1 MDLLV
6 EKIDL
11 KRPVYFIG
19 YQSLYGSSILR
30 AHQISKGLDLFYGI
44 KSELIFIEDCINLK
58 NFQSIVGHI
67 KNATVIMIKGNFFF
81 LDAINTFLDFL
92 KENGNKMILDLIDY
106 IYFTKWQ
113 KLFMTIYRYDAIIVQ
128 NDFIKDE
135 IVNRYSYTGNCK
147 VIKHHWDPNIQ
158 KQIYNTSETPL
169 KICFTGLVR
178 DHVDS
183 PELNCNYLD
192 ELGIYIGHHFDQYY
206 PCHYSVRKKNTW
218 QALTKSNIKLSN
230 ASASGSNIII
240 TPDESIKDI
249 IDPEYPYLMKDD
261 TLEEAR
267 RMVEYVKETYGGP
280 VWEKGLEM
288 MEVIRQK
295 TSLNKVIPK
304 YVELFQ
310 ELD

>member
-1 MDLLV
+1 
-6 EKIDL
+6 
-11 KRPVYFIG
+11 
-19 YQSLYGSSILR
+19 
-30 AHQISKGLDLFYGI
+30 
-44 KSELIFIEDCINLK
+44 
-58 NFQSIVGHI
+58 
-67 KNATVIMIKGNFFF
+67 
-81 LDAINTFLDFL
+81 
-92 KENGNKMILDLIDY
+92 
-106 IYFTKWQ
+106 
-113 KLFMTIYRYDAIIVQ
+113 
-128 NDFIKDE
+128 
-135 IVNRYSYTGNCK
+135 
-147 VIKHHWDPNIQ
+147 
-158 KQIYNTSETPL
+158 
-169 KICFTGLVR
+169 
-178 DHVDS
+178 
-183 PELNCNYLD
+183 
-192 ELGIYIGHHFDQYY
+192 
-206 PCHYSVRKKNTW
+206 
-218 QALTKSNIKLSN
+218 LSN